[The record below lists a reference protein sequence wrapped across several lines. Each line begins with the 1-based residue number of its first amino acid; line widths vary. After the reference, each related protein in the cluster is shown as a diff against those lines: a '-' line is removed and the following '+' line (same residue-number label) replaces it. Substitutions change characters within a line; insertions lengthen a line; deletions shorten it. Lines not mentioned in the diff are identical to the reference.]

1 MPIRGTAIAAM
12 LPLLLLAAC
21 GSREPA
27 EAGNGAAPAEGS
39 AAQAPEAPGNSA
51 AADPSRPDAP
61 ADGAAEPVPP
71 PDAVSHP
78 NGYLPPAPAE
88 PEPAGSNASGPN
100 SPATEDE
107 YIRNGQ

>member
-1 MPIRGTAIAAM
+1 MSKPVTAIAGAVS
-12 LPLLLLAAC
+12 LLLLSSC

-27 EAGNGAAPAEGS
+27 
-39 AAQAPEAPGNSA
+39 AAQNTAAVAEANA
-51 AADPSRPDAP
+51 LENVAP
-61 ADGAAEPVPP
+61 ADPAQPGAPTNSMGDPVPP

-88 PEPAGSNASGPN
+88 PEPPAANSSGTDPGQR
-100 SPATEDE
+100 ATEDE